1 MVESKFKVLGGR
13 VYPIFI
19 LVLLPVSWIYVVFA
33 IILLNDIFDDV
44 LGLAM
49 ATPLLLIIGYL
60 TFLLY
65 SYLEKRPLVLFIHKD
80 GLDYHNALLP
90 FVKGQLALGNIDYV
104 VTQEEKSKSGTYSA
118 TVLVENGK
126 KRIVISSFVYSN
138 YEELVNSLPWPHK
151 GIYRPDVWDELK
163 PNTVNEEKIYPFS

>member
-1 MVESKFKVLGGR
+1 MVDSKFKVFGGR
-13 VYPIFI
+13 VAPILV
-19 LVLLPVSWIYVVFA
+19 LVLLPVLWIQVLF
-33 IILLNDIFDDV
+33 LLYFVPFDDV
-44 LGLAM
+44 IALAI
-49 ATPLLLIIGYL
+49 ATPLVLIISYV
-60 TFLLY
+60 TFFLY

-126 KRIVISSFVYSN
+126 KRIIISSFVYSN

-151 GIYRPDVWDELK
+151 GIYRPGVWDELK

>member
-1 MVESKFKVLGGR
+1 MVDSKFKVFGGR
-13 VYPIFI
+13 VAPILA
-19 LVLLPVSWIYVVFA
+19 LVLLPVLWIQVLFLLYYVT
-33 IILLNDIFDDV
+33 FDDV
-44 LGLAM
+44 IALAI
-49 ATPLLLIIGYL
+49 ATPLVLIISYV
-60 TFLLY
+60 TFILY

-126 KRIVISSFVYSN
+126 KRIIISSFVYSN
-138 YEELVNSLPWPHK
+138 YEELVSSLPWPNK
-151 GIYRPDVWDELK
+151 GIYRPSVWDELK